1 MTNTESR
8 DTGSDQPGGG
18 PVDRPA
24 GTVDE
29 DKNPPLSGPE
39 DDTEYGGTGTLP
51 PQDTGSA
58 IPPYEGRTESSETN
72 PRPGSGVAG
81 GFGTKGEPA
90 GAATSPADKSASQAE
105 TDDGVGPGHTPGTG
119 RAEDKP

>member
-1 MTNTESR
+1 MTNLEDR
-8 DTGSDQPGGG
+8 NTGSDQPGGG

-29 DKNPPLSGPE
+29 DKNPPLSDPE

-51 PQDTGSA
+51 PQDTKSA

-72 PRPGSGVAG
+72 PRPGSGEAG
-81 GFGTKGEPA
+81 GFGTKGESA
-90 GAATSPADKSASQAE
+90 GAATSLADKSAPQGE
-105 TDDGVGPGHTPGTG
+105 TDDGVGPAHTPGTG
-119 RAEDKP
+119 RAEDKG